1 VNTTEL
7 AWAAG
12 VYDGEGSAST
22 YLPKDRRSRARQ
34 MAVYQRG
41 DEMPPPLLFRFRA
54 AVGDIGLIH
63 GPARGS
69 LYQWHS
75 KRHAVVDAVSEQL
88 WPWMGDVKRA
98 QLRKAAHEVGRSAP
112 VARVHHATIA
122 ERVAWAA
129 GFFDGEGSILV
140 EGDARRPAVTMSI
153 PQASV
158 SGVPEVLDRFMRV
171 VGAGAISGPRVVP
184 SPWSKLPQYR
194 WQLKRFA
201 EIERV
206 VALLYPFADVVK
218 REQMLRSLER
228 VRRSRAKRAG

>member
-1 VNTTEL
+1 
-7 AWAAG
+7 
-12 VYDGEGSAST
+12 
-22 YLPKDRRSRARQ
+22 

-41 DEMPPPLLFRFRA
+41 DAMPPPLLFRFRA
-54 AVGDIGLIH
+54 AVGDVGLIH

-88 WPWMGDVKRA
+88 WPWIGDMKRA

-112 VARVHHATIA
+112 APRREQPTFA
-122 ERVAWAA
+122 ERAAWAA

-140 EGDARRPAVTMSI
+140 EGDPSRPAVTMSI
-153 PQASV
+153 PQASA

-171 VGAGAISGPRVVP
+171 VGTGAISGPRMVP

-206 VALLYPFADVVK
+206 VALLYPYADVVK
-218 REQMLRSLER
+218 REQMQRSLER
-228 VRRSRAKRAG
+228 VRRSRACRAL